1 MLFADD
7 SQIYVVCRKPSEVV
21 GSLALCIEDIREWMN
36 SNLLVLN
43 DNKSEVVQFT
53 SKLKRDGEKLD
64 MFRIGNYDIIPTDT
78 VRNLGVLFQSDGGYS
93 NQINAICKSAY
104 YSLYRIGKI
113 RSLLDQSCTEKL
125 VHAFITSKIDYCNS
139 LFIGLPEYEL
149 EKIQSVQNSAARLVS
164 RSRKYDHLSPIYFNL
179 HWLRVNQRIDF
190 KVILTV
196 LKIVHNQSPVYL

>member
-7 SQIYVVCRKPSEVV
+7 SQLCVVCRKPAEVV
-21 GSLALCIEDIREWMN
+21 GSLALCSEDIRDWMN

-125 VHAFITSKIDYCNS
+125 VHAFITSK
-139 LFIGLPEYEL
+139 
-149 EKIQSVQNSAARLVS
+149 
-164 RSRKYDHLSPIYFNL
+164 
-179 HWLRVNQRIDF
+179 
-190 KVILTV
+190 
-196 LKIVHNQSPVYL
+196 